1 MSEPPQPSNAVGADL
16 CREVLLSVGF
26 QGECWSA
33 PRCPCLERPVLTDWQ
48 NRKGRWHLQCGLA
61 TEGAARSEDSDCSS
75 KLRSFKVSLP
85 FPGSQALCTD
95 AALGLLRG
103 ACVQSSVQPCACLLA
118 PPSDYPLGSVSPCR
132 GLAFKIFHLILWRQ
146 KP

>member
-75 KLRSFKVSLP
+75 KLRSFKEKATLNNTSYQRSGRYSVWLV
-85 FPGSQALCTD
+85 
-95 AALGLLRG
+95 AAQLYHN
-103 ACVQSSVQPCACLLA
+103 CILA
-118 PPSDYPLGSVSPCR
+118 S
-132 GLAFKIFHLILWRQ
+132 IRQ
-146 KP
+146 WGKKKFG